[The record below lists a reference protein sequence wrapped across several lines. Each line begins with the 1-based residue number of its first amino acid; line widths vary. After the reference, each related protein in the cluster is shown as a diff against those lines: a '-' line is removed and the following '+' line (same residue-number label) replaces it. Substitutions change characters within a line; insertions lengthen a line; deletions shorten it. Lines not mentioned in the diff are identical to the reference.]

1 MADSTSD
8 PYYFRGARQEGRC
21 AGGEGCFF
29 GIREQEAGF
38 FSRWFY
44 ARPFAVPTVVDGKVY
59 VGTAN
64 ELNVCGLLP

>member
-1 MADSTSD
+1 M
-8 PYYFRGARQEGRC
+8 R
-21 AGGEGCFF
+21 GGEGCFF

-38 FSRWFY
+38 FSHWFY

-64 ELNVCGLLP
+64 ELDVCGLLP